1 MNVEKRIELEKKI
14 VRHLIRTMK
23 ANNWNVFAVD
33 DGGDELET
41 VKGEKEAMEAVFA
54 VDEATLHFF
63 NSEPKGTYGV
73 RHSVL
78 IVLGNGIDCI
88 ADHSYSESDNFVKL
102 MDEVSEWTETLDN

>member
-1 MNVEKRIELEKKI
+1 MNVEKRIELERKI

-23 ANNWNVFAVD
+23 KNDWRLYGVD
-33 DGGDELET
+33 NGDG
-41 VKGEKEAMEAVFA
+41 VRFVNGEKEAMEAVFA
-54 VDEATLHFF
+54 VDESSIHFF
-63 NSEPKGTYGV
+63 CNLEDSSN

-78 IVLGNGIDCI
+78 IILGNGIDCI